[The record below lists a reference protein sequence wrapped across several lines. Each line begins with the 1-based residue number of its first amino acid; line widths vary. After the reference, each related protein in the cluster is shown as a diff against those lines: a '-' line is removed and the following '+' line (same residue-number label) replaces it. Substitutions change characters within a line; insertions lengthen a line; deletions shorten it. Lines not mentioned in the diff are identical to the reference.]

1 MAMILEEILNEIR
14 TLGGYSNDYKPHKH
28 LCLLAAINYATKN
41 NTRLVF
47 YDNYFVNIFSS
58 LFDKYA
64 SEDDRNRPYNPFFH
78 LRTSSFWKLVPVR
91 GMESELEEI
100 STIGGPGKLREL
112 VDHVEIKNNLYDL
125 LIKEED
131 REIIK
136 NTIIEILRMRAK
148 ENSVMYERFDYFV
161 NDDKPNNFVSYLNS
175 IHSMDATNE
184 NSLAEFQACNP
195 YFLKI
200 HVNHPLVEKIVAM
213 LRSKSQTTI
222 ILTGHAGDGKTTISL
237 GVYKELAGL
246 EESVALEKPMKAR
259 EDILTEDGGKTTI
272 IKDLSEVQLSERFVI
287 VSEAMR
293 RDTRMLIVSNTGV
306 LLDTLCSF
314 VERYGMGN
322 RAEWEPKILDAMD
335 SETAE
340 IEIDGKNITII
351 NLALEDNLAI
361 SRLILERILATE
373 NWQTCSGKK
382 CFEKCP
388 IVRNV
393 RLLKEN
399 SGLAIDRM
407 FLAYRRMYEYGTRL
421 TLRQLTAHF
430 AYMLT
435 SGLDYEDIKKISS
448 ESEEHLMSE
457 YLFYNRFFGDNGKKN
472 DQTAQEMRAIKEIKK
487 QQYGYVLSPVIEKR
501 LWLLKHENNFEIGI
515 ENIEN
520 EFGFLLKEGSRLISK
535 DKSMSPEQARRQIR
549 RMLFFLHNFK
559 DEKLGE
565 EFILHF
571 LDSKALLKWLRW
583 QNPVNNLSM
592 DESSYM
598 RQRLFRVLQEHFAG
612 IRLPEVDGLGHQ
624 TYLYIT
630 LSRKVRDLRQSAQVV
645 LAQVDFFRDLQL
657 ELKRDAMGRCD
668 LILIGKNGI
677 SMTLP
682 LPFLDYVMARHQGEL
697 SGTMKTIYANRL
709 DRLKTDLIKN
719 YKEENNNLLLVRLM
733 TDHSFERQY
742 FSVQGK
748 TMEVSN
754 G

>member
-1 MAMILEEILNEIR
+1 MILEEILTEIR
-14 TLGGYSNDYKPHKH
+14 TLGRYGNDYKPHKH
-28 LCLLAAINYATKN
+28 LCLMTAINYATKN
-41 NTRLVF
+41 KTRLVV
-47 YDNYFVNIFSS
+47 YDDYFVNTYTS
-58 LFDKYA
+58 LFNKYA
-64 SEDDRNRPYNPFFH
+64 SKDDRNRPYNPFFH
-78 LRTSSFWKLVPVR
+78 LKTSSLWKLVPVR
-91 GMESELEEI
+91 GMESELEET
-100 STIGGPGKLREL
+100 STVGGPGKLREL
-112 VDHVEIKNNLYDL
+112 VDHVEIEKSLYDL
-125 LIKEED
+125 IIEEEK
-131 REIIK
+131 REIIE
-136 NTIIEILRMRAK
+136 NTIIEILQMRKK
-148 ENSVMYERFDYFV
+148 EDSVIYERINYIV
-161 NDDKPNNFVSYLNS
+161 NDDKPNDFVSYLNS

-200 HVNHPLVEKIVAM
+200 HVNHPLVEKIVAI
-213 LRSKSQTTI
+213 LRAQSQTTV

-237 GVYKELAGL
+237 GVYKKIAGL
-246 EESVALEKPMKAR
+246 EEDIILKKPMKAR
-259 EDILTEDGGKTTI
+259 EDILAEDGARTTI
-272 IKDLSEVQLSERFVI
+272 IKDLSEFQLSERFVI
-287 VSEAMR
+287 VSEAIR

-306 LLDTLCSF
+306 LLDTLCGF
-314 VERYGMGN
+314 VEKYGMGN

-340 IEIDGKNITII
+340 IEIAGKKIIII
-351 NLALEDNLAI
+351 NIALEDNLAI

-373 NWQTCSGKK
+373 NWQNCSGKK
-382 CFEKCP
+382 CYGKCP
-388 IVRNV
+388 IVRNI

-399 SGLAIDRM
+399 NGLAIDRM

-435 SGLDYEDIKKISS
+435 SGLDCEDIKKISS
-448 ESEEHLMSE
+448 EAEEHLMSG
-457 YLFYNRFFGDNGKKN
+457 YLFYNRFFGDNGKKD
-472 DQTAQEMRAIKEIKK
+472 DQVAQETRAIKEIKK
-487 QQYGYVLSPVIEKR
+487 QQYGYVVSPVIEKR
-501 LWLLKHENNFEIGI
+501 LWLLKPEDNFKIGI

-520 EFGFLLKEGSRLISK
+520 EFGFLLKEGSRFISK
-535 DKSMSPEQARRQIR
+535 DKSISPEQARRQIR
-549 RMLFFLHNFK
+549 RMLFFLHNFD
-559 DEKLGE
+559 DESLGE

-571 LDSKALLKWLRW
+571 LGSKALLKWLRW
-583 QNPVNNLSM
+583 QNPANKLSM
-592 DESSYM
+592 DENSYM

-612 IRLPEVDGLGHQ
+612 IRLPEVDDLGQQ

-645 LAQVDFFRDLQL
+645 LAQVDFFRDFEL
-657 ELKRDAMGRCD
+657 ELKGNPMGRRD

-697 SGTMKTIYANRL
+697 SGTIRTVYANRM
-709 DRLKTDLIKN
+709 DRLKTDLIKK
-719 YKEENNNLLLVRLM
+719 YKEKNNNLLLVRLM

-742 FSVQGK
+742 FAVQGN